1 MTMTQEVIGNHI
13 LIAMSNTPAAL
24 ELAQTVARN
33 LDYPKNVH
41 VTLMHYLLPVGWEHG
56 GDDSPEAE
64 AEREHIEAIA
74 RHNERAAEEQ
84 EERNF
89 DKAKAI
95 LEAAGVPGNQI
106 KTSERWDT
114 VDAAHAVLD
123 ELRHGVYST
132 VVVGQHHHTF
142 LDALF
147 GTSMADYL
155 QHHIGNKVAIW
166 SIPQE
171 ARTS

>member
-1 MTMTQEVIGNHI
+1 M
-13 LIAMSNTPAAL
+13 
-24 ELAQTVARN
+24 ARN

-106 KTSERWDT
+106 KTSERWIRSMPPT
-114 VDAAHAVLD
+114 PCLTNYGMAFIRPLSSANIIIPFWTHSLVPQWPIICNTISVTRSQFGQSPKKHAHR
-123 ELRHGVYST
+123 EL
-132 VVVGQHHHTF
+132 
-142 LDALF
+142 
-147 GTSMADYL
+147 
-155 QHHIGNKVAIW
+155 
-166 SIPQE
+166 
-171 ARTS
+171 